1 MEKNRILKSMFKKKS
16 VIFFSL
22 LILVIVIP
30 IILAPTIAPND
41 IYAQNIAN
49 KFAEPCAQY
58 PFGTDQLGRCI
69 FSRILYGGRATLGY
83 SFLTVLLSSV
93 IGLAI
98 GITSGYVGG
107 RFDGFVMRVCDIM
120 YAFPSMVLTLVFV
133 AIAGRGMNKIVIAML
148 ITQWVSTARISRTI
162 TLNEKSHS
170 YISAARISGS
180 SNIKIMFRHILPSVF
195 TPMIALFT
203 INFGHTILSVS
214 GLSFLGLGVQPPDPE
229 WGAMIDLGREFIYSH
244 PMIMLWPGIL
254 ILLIVI
260 SLNVVGDYLQDSL
273 QELKS

>member
-1 MEKNRILKSMFKKKS
+1 MERNKVLKNLLRKKS

-22 LILVIVIP
+22 LILIMVVP
-30 IILAPTIAPND
+30 IILAPIIAPND
-41 IYAQNIAN
+41 IYAQDITN
-49 KFAEPCAQY
+49 KFAAPCAQY

-107 RFDGFVMRVCDIM
+107 RLDGAIMRVCDIM

-162 TLNEKSHS
+162 TMNEKNHN
-170 YISAARISGS
+170 YISAAKISGS
-180 SNIKIMFRHILPSVF
+180 SSLKIMFRHILPSVF

-260 SLNVVGDYLQDSL
+260 ALNIVGDNLQDSL